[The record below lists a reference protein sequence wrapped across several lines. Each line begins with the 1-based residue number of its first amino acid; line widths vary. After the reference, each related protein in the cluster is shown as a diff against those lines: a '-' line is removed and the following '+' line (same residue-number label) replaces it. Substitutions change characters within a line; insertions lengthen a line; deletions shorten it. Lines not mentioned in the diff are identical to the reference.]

1 MELLEKIRREGEERI
16 QALLQEAEEEAQK
29 RFRAAEEELA
39 RWREETLRRADSE
52 IEGEKRLVLSRA
64 RARAREIVLRA
75 KSEAGEQLFRRLLE
89 EAEKLRED
97 AKRYKSFLTRCLKEA
112 EGEIGGPLVLYIDPR
127 DEKVIKSLIKGKD
140 HKIGGS
146 IKTLGGFLATNERG
160 DLLVDNRLETRIQK
174 LREIH
179 RAALSRELFGAQ
191 VPKTQAAVA

>member
-16 QALLQEAEEEAQK
+16 QALLQEAEEEAQ
-29 RFRAAEEELA
+29 RRLQAAEEELS
-39 RWREETLRRADSE
+39 RWREEALKHAASE
-52 IEGEKRLVLSRA
+52 IEGEKRLILSRT
-64 RARAREIVLRA
+64 RARAREVVLRA

-89 EAEKLRED
+89 EAKKLRED
-97 AKRYKSFLTRCLKEA
+97 AKRYTAFLARCLQEA

-127 DEKVIKSLIKGKD
+127 DEKVIKGLLKGKG

-146 IKTLGGFLATNERG
+146 IKALGGFLATNERG

-179 RAALSRELFGAQ
+179 RAALSRELFGVQA
-191 VPKTQAAVA
+191 PKTQAAVA